1 MQSGYT
7 CSRCLRSLRR
17 LTDAKIHAQGYSST
31 PQCRWKS
38 TSTRPGTQDA
48 TTLKLGIN
56 RRAVTSHGFQGEKLV
71 DEPPDII
78 KSPGLVNKPPLTL
91 SGNVLLEPNNLFH
104 HFSQSPSPDLRRR
117 AAFMKTHAYCPHP
130 SHRPTRMPVSPHD
143 PEGRKETTSTKP
155 SAFVRFECPDCGI
168 PVSCSEEHWADDYES
183 HMEICDTLRQIN
195 EDDHDLRSERFFPE
209 FEYPG
214 PQMDE
219 ALVNM
224 TNWDTYLYTRE
235 HDAVNEERSLRQ
247 VTKLL
252 TYPVT
257 IGSILSELSPYDIR
271 KNGRLTTEGLKSFS
285 ALHYTLHPP
294 RTGADDTMK
303 GLRLNPPPVRLFIL
317 GARAESSLP
326 REVWQQL
333 SFLFPRVALHLIFI
347 GPESMANR
355 DAEFPL
361 PERTPGNPFGA
372 VVEDR
377 ISHEIKISTF
387 VEYYHTLHQAGLFQ
401 PYDPYFDCFVLF
413 HPGLGHP
420 ASSHEWAETLPQLLE
435 TKVPIISTG
444 YTAWDMERDRKWA
457 EEKVGGEMDILMEPG
472 ENIFRS
478 MRWDI
483 NDFDPADVSC
493 ANWGVWA
500 FRGKRYAPSVSPS
513 RLAIELTNGCRYE
526 TTMKD

>member
-17 LTDAKIHAQGYSST
+17 LTNTTSHTQGYNSI
-31 PQCRWKS
+31 PQRRWKS
-38 TSTRPGTQDA
+38 TTTRPSIPNA
-48 TTLKLGIN
+48 TISKLPIH
-56 RRAVTSHGFQGEKLV
+56 RRAVTSHEYQGQNPV
-71 DEPPDII
+71 DEPPGIATPPGVANTP
-78 KSPGLVNKPPLTL
+78 SPAV
-91 SGNVLLEPNNLFH
+91 SGNVLLQPNNLFH
-104 HFSQSPSPDLRRR
+104 HFSESPSPDIRRR

-130 SHRPTRMPVSPHD
+130 SHHQTRMPQSPSD
-143 PEGRKETTSTKP
+143 PEARKGVKSTQP
-155 SAFVRFECPDCGI
+155 PAFVRFECPDCGI

-183 HMEICDTLRQIN
+183 HMEICDTLREVN
-195 EDDHDLRSERFFPE
+195 EDDHDLRSGRFFPE

-214 PQMDE
+214 PQMEE

-235 HDAVNEERSLRQ
+235 YQAINDERSLRQ
-247 VTKLL
+247 VSRLL

-271 KNGRLTTEGLKSFS
+271 RNGRLTTEGLKSLS
-285 ALHYTLHPP
+285 ALRYTLHPP
-294 RTGADDTMK
+294 RTGADGTIK
-303 GLRLNPPPVRLFIL
+303 GLRLSPPPVRIFIL

-333 SFLFPRVALHLIFI
+333 SFLFPRVAFHLIFI

-377 ISHEIKISTF
+377 ISHEMKISTF
-387 VEYYHTLHQAGLFQ
+387 VEYYHTLHQAGVFQ

-413 HPGLGHP
+413 HPGLSHP
-420 ASSHEWAETLPQLLE
+420 ASSHEWENTLPQLLE

-444 YTAWDMERDRKWA
+444 YTEWDMERDRKWV

-472 ENIFRS
+472 ENKFRS
-478 MRWDI
+478 LRWDI

-493 ANWGVWA
+493 GNWGVWA
-500 FRGKRYAPSVSPS
+500 FRGKRYAPLIP
-513 RLAIELTNGCRYE
+513 LLWTEIELTKQHRYE
-526 TTMKD
+526 TMMKD